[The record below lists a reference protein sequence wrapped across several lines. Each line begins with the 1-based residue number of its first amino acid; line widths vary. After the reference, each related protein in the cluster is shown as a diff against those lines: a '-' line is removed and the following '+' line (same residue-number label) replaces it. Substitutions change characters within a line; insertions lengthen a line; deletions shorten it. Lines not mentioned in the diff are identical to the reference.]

1 MGRIFDALVKFFQ
14 EDDWK
19 FHPIRE
25 KSMIHLGFSG
35 DNGHWDCIAV
45 AKEELG
51 LAVFYSIAPVKASE
65 KTRMGVAEFLTRA
78 NYGLLFGNFE
88 LDFSDGE
95 IRFKTGVD
103 VKDDRPSSGLI
114 KPIIYANIA
123 LTDRYL
129 PGIMAVCFGGV
140 SPEEA
145 VKKIESQ
152 PGP

>member
-1 MGRIFDALVKFFQ
+1 MGRIFDTLVKFFQ

-19 FHPIRE
+19 FRPHEE

-35 DNGHWDCIAV
+35 HSGHWDCVAL

-51 LAVFYSIAPVKASE
+51 LAVFYSITPFKAAE
-65 KTRMGVAEFLTRA
+65 KVRPAVAEFLTRA

-95 IRFKTGVD
+95 IRFKTVV

-123 LTDRYL
+123 LTDKYL
-129 PGIMAVCFGGV
+129 PGIMTICFGGA
-140 SPEEA
+140 SPAEA
-145 VKKIESQ
+145 IKKIE
-152 PGP
+152 G